1 MAVIAYNTRTIA
13 SVFIVLGGCS
23 LIIAGTY
30 SSADGIPDM
39 NSVQA
44 FITCAYALFSLAC
57 AIHFSNQKVISLLCL
72 CSAFLF
78 FIVAILYWVLV
89 GDKHADVQTHILA
102 LRSVSLALV
111 CTAVTSILQHRYSDR
126 GGHWSCVLLFGFG
139 AAAVF
144 AVYAVLQWM
153 EESTSFPFRGVGFG
167 LFSFMMAVYA
177 HNPV

>member
-13 SVFIVLGGCS
+13 SVFIALGGCS
-23 LIIAGTY
+23 LVIAGAY
-30 SSADGIPDM
+30 ASGDGVIDT

-44 FITCAYALFSLAC
+44 FIACAYALYCLGC
-57 AIHFSNQKVISLLCL
+57 AIHFLNQKLISFLCL

-89 GDKHADVQTHILA
+89 SDEDADVQTHILA
-102 LRSVSLALV
+102 LRSISLALL
-111 CTAVTSILQHRYSDR
+111 CIAVTFLLHPKYTDK
-126 GGHWSCVLLFGFG
+126 GGHWSCLLLFGFG
-139 AAAVF
+139 AATIF
-144 AVYAVLQWM
+144 AVSAIFHWM
-153 EESTSFPFRGVGFG
+153 DEKTSFPFRGLGFG